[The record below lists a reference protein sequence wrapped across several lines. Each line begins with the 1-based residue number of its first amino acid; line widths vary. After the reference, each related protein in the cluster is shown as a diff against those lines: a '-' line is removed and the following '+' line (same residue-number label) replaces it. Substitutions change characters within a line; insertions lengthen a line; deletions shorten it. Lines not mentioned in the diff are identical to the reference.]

1 MVSLDIN
8 LSEREKE
15 YIISG
20 RLPGV
25 RKSDIDVDYNNNY
38 VTIKVKRNKF
48 FSNGQNFAVAIIGPE
63 EEEVKDFYVGNVD
76 PYSIKA
82 VFKDNLLTVHVP
94 KKNKIDDKATIINV
108 DYTVK

>member
-1 MVSLDIN
+1 M
-8 LSEREKE
+8 
-15 YIISG
+15 
-20 RLPGV
+20 
-25 RKSDIDVDYNNNY
+25 
-38 VTIKVKRNKF
+38 
-48 FSNGQNFAVAIIGPE
+48 AIIGPE
-63 EEEVKDFYVGNVD
+63 EEEVKDLYVGNVD